1 MNSLP
6 ARLRT
11 PTALSAARRDA
22 HRSGTSG
29 RGPLAAALVGFR
41 DFENLLCPPLPGLQL
56 DAGMRSRRCRC
67 RRVRRERRRLRGW
80 CSPAPAWTSAPRPVV
95 RRMRSRRVRRL
106 ASSSGCGGGVGMV
119 GADGRSG
126 RGAHRRAVDA
136 PPRRA
141 PARRWRPL
149 LMLAAA
155 TPQRR
160 FVVAAVR
167 FSHGGL
173 LAVVRRCVG
182 CDRCVC
188 FARSMSR
195 CEGMPV
201 QRLHRTAA
209 ATDGGGAARRGA
221 GVEPEGCPFGAG
233 PERRLAAEPRLVA
246 VTWRRVRRCRVEWPA
261 GVAPGQVPRSAAA
274 TGRSPGGA
282 AYSGSA
288 CRCSLRQRP
297 RRRTR
302 RPARRCDGQRVAT
315 RWRAVANR
323 RENSFGP
330 IRGRFAAEAR
340 PAGAATP
347 LERR

>member
-1 MNSLP
+1 MP
-6 ARLRT
+6 HEIRVGEF
-11 PTALSAARRDA
+11 AARKIADTYGA
-22 HRSGTSG
+22 ERSTTG
-29 RGPLAAALVGFR
+29 RPSEWDFWSGPLAAALVGFR
-41 DFENLLCPPLPGLQL
+41 DFENLLCPPLPGPQL

-67 RRVRRERRRLRGW
+67 GRVRRERRRLRGW

-195 CEGMPV
+195 CEGMPE
-201 QRLHRTAA
+201 QWLHRTAA

-221 GVEPEGCPFGAG
+221 GVEPEGCPIWRG
-233 PERRLAAEPRLVA
+233 P
-246 VTWRRVRRCRVEWPA
+246 
-261 GVAPGQVPRSAAA
+261 
-274 TGRSPGGA
+274 
-282 AYSGSA
+282 
-288 CRCSLRQRP
+288 
-297 RRRTR
+297 
-302 RPARRCDGQRVAT
+302 
-315 RWRAVANR
+315 
-323 RENSFGP
+323 
-330 IRGRFAAEAR
+330 
-340 PAGAATP
+340 
-347 LERR
+347 